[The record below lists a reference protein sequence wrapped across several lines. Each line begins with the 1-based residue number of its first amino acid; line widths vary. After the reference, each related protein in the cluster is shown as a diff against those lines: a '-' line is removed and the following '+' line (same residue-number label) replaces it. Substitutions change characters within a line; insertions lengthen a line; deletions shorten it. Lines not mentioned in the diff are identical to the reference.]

1 MIPGAGN
8 ARAEGEEGTLG
19 GVRGIRI
26 RYRTWLP
33 EGVPVGVVVIAHGF
47 AEHGGRYRHVAERL
61 VAEGLAVRAPD
72 HRGHGLSEGKR
83 TSVVRFDD
91 YVDDLTTVIT
101 PPATSGGSCRSSSSD
116 TAWAGW
122 SR

>member
-1 MIPGAGN
+1 MIPAAGN

-33 EGVPVGVVVIAHGF
+33 ERAPSGVVIIAHGF
-47 AEHGGRYRHVAERL
+47 AEHGGRYQWVAGRL
-61 VAEGLAVRAPD
+61 VAEGLAVRAAD
-72 HRGHGLSEGKR
+72 HRGHGRSEGKR

-91 YVDDLTTVIT
+91 YVDDLAAVLQH
-101 PPATSGGSCRSSSSD
+101 ATQPR
-116 TAWAGW
+116 
-122 SR
+122 R